1 MENRTVAIAITV
13 VTALC
18 CGCAAMMTCIFGIL
32 GATGQPFTTSVNDIE
47 SIQYMPV
54 PLALFLLCLSVIF
67 IAIPIAVGFFTL
79 RKKPAGE
86 TVIVSDEPIPPAA

>member
-1 MENRTVAIAITV
+1 MENRPVAIALTV

-18 CGCAAMMTCIFGIL
+18 CGCVAMMTCIFGIL
-32 GATGQPFTTSVNDIE
+32 GATGQPFTTTVNDIE
-47 SIQYMPV
+47 AIQYMPV

-79 RKKPAGE
+79 RQKPGAGGA
-86 TVIVSDEPIPPAA
+86 VVSDEPIPPAA